1 MDLCLV
7 ACAAR
12 KHPYRSKAAD
22 LYRSAWFGKARTWV
36 EDRGYSWMIL
46 SARHGLVHPDTLL
59 DPYDQALTSMPAAI
73 RRAWAAGVIGV
84 LERLYPSVDRII
96 ILAGRVY
103 REHLVEWAGSRALIP
118 MAGMGIGQQLAWL
131 TLPP

>member
-12 KHPYRSKAAD
+12 KRPYRTKAAD
-22 LYRSAWFGKARTWV
+22 LYQSAWFRKARAWV
-36 EDRGYSWMIL
+36 ENGGHSWMIL
-46 SARHGLVHPDTLL
+46 SAHHGLVHPETLL
-59 DPYDQALTSMPAAI
+59 DPYDQALTSMPAAA
-73 RRAWAAGVIGV
+73 RRVWAAGVIAD
-84 LERLYPSVDRII
+84 LERLCPDVDRII

-103 REHLVEWAGSRALIP
+103 REHLVEWAGSRVLIP
-118 MAGMGIGQQLAWL
+118 MAGMGIGRQLAWL